1 MTMTLIDGL
10 TIFKGDEGPDWKR
23 TLALEE
29 RGREIVRL
37 VQRFGASPDAAAKEF
52 AHRLL
57 VDIEKWK
64 GMCIGERMVNAI
76 QNPPA
81 FVWAAFYGAVIANTD
96 LAKIRAIMGL
106 KGFGASV
113 DEETGMRRAKV
124 ASSVLRFLYPDEWG
138 VVDWRTLGIRSALRR
153 CGGDID
159 RAIEAAGNDDAHTMR
174 KHFELIDE
182 HVVCD
187 EARAYRQMR
196 REVPLSRAADIDM
209 ALFGLSLKVWPL
221 PNV

>member
-1 MTMTLIDGL
+1 MLNDHDPL
-10 TIFKGDEGPDWKR
+10 
-23 TLALEE
+23 
-29 RGREIVRL
+29 
-37 VQRFGASPDAAAKEF
+37 S
-52 AHRLL
+52 
-57 VDIEKWK
+57 
-64 GMCIGERMVNAI
+64 
-76 QNPPA
+76 
-81 FVWAAFYGAVIANTD
+81 
-96 LAKIRAIMGL
+96 
-106 KGFGASV
+106 
-113 DEETGMRRAKV
+113 
-124 ASSVLRFLYPDEWG
+124 
-138 VVDWRTLGIRSALRR
+138 R

-159 RAIEAAGNDDAHTMR
+159 RAIEAAGNDGHTMR